1 MPAPA
6 SLTVLSAAGSAA
18 GSVAGSAAGQAGQPG
33 KLEQEL
39 LENWARQ
46 PWRVPVP
53 VSVAAGFIAWLP
65 SGPAPL
71 ALRLGWVGLVL
82 AVLLLRWWTIRLAA
96 RRVDWPLPLRFNA
109 VCVLSGLGGVAH
121 GMSVLF
127 WPYMTDIERVVQS
140 MFVIGLS
147 AGAVATGYGHLR
159 LHLPYMLRPCCRWRW
174 PGRWCC
180 TRRIRHGGRAA
191 AA

>member
-1 MPAPA
+1 MNPPPAPA
-6 SLTVLSAAGSAA
+6 SLTVLAA
-18 GSVAGSAAGQAGQPG
+18 AGSAAGQAGQPG
-33 KLEQEL
+33 KLEQDL

-96 RRVDWPLPLRFNA
+96 CRVDWPLALRFNA
-109 VCVLSGLGGVAH
+109 VCVLSGLGGVASRSQAMCRAH
-121 GMSVLF
+121 ELGLF
-127 WPYMTDIERVVQS
+127 
-140 MFVIGLS
+140 
-147 AGAVATGYGHLR
+147 GALT
-159 LHLPYMLRPCCRWRW
+159 
-174 PGRWCC
+174 
-180 TRRIRHGGRAA
+180 
-191 AA
+191 